1 MANVQAPTV
10 DKLYAL
16 GQTIGAGGNNTFQSR
31 RLGGSYSPRSSEAAP
46 APQQRQGNGG
56 LGSVA
61 GDMAGKALQMY
72 QAGLLGGGSS
82 AAASG
87 AGTGAALN
95 SAAATGASN
104 VAAGM
109 GASAGSLP
117 SAASMGFGGG
127 AAAGGSAA
135 GGAGGSA
142 MGAAFSNPVTGLA
155 ALIAGNVIY
164 QNNKGISSY
173 SDTLK
178 GRAGGNTLDYYGGR
192 DDGKTHGGILGKI
205 ADQDGATGQS
215 LKGITDFSELDF
227 KNGIKNSLDAAKSA
241 LKFKFF

>member
-1 MANVQAPTV
+1 MAVQAPTV

-16 GQTIGAGGNNTFQSR
+16 GQTIGANGNNTFQAR
-31 RLGGSYSPRSSEAAP
+31 GTMGGYSPRQSGAA
-46 APQQRQGNGG
+46 APQQQQSNGG
-56 LGSVA
+56 LSSVA
-61 GDMAGKALQMY
+61 GDMAGKGLQMY
-72 QAGLLGGGSS
+72 QAGLLGGGST
-82 AAASG
+82 AAST

-109 GASAGSLP
+109 GASAGTLP

-127 AAAGGSAA
+127 AAAGGSAGAA
-135 GGAGGSA
+135 GGAGAS
-142 MGAAFSNPVTGLA
+142 GAGALFSNPVTGLA

-164 QNNKGISSY
+164 QNNKGITSY
-173 SDTLK
+173 EEALK
-178 GRAGGNTLDYYGGR
+178 GQAGGKTLDYYGGR
-192 DDGKTHGGILGKI
+192 NDGKTHGGILGKI
-205 ADQDGATGQS
+205 ADKDGATGQS

-227 KNGIKNSLDAAKSA
+227 KNGIKNSTEALKSA